1 MKCQRI
7 QIWYSSKL
15 FHNYIW
21 NEKFIVTNIASLWLG
36 CSAFFSSTAN
46 HYFFI
51 LLYSLKFCNKT
62 RWVKSCAYLLYSIGR
77 YLISYVIDISMARS
91 VWFGFWNG
99 KKMCVRPVVFPEAEK
114 LKNFLRADF
123 CVQNFPDDK
132 KVHKFKYWHTKKC
145 VNKSLQQRCIN
156 EK

>member
-15 FHNYIW
+15 FNNYMW

-46 HYFFI
+46 HYFFV
-51 LLYSLKFCNKT
+51 LLCSLKLCNKT

-91 VWFGFWNG
+91 LWFGFWNG
-99 KKMCVRPVVFPEAEK
+99 KKCVSDQSFSQRQKSWRISWEQTFACK
-114 LKNFLRADF
+114 TFRM
-123 CVQNFPDDK
+123 
-132 KVHKFKYWHTKKC
+132 TKKC
-145 VNKSLQQRCIN
+145 INSNIGTQKSA
-156 EK
+156 